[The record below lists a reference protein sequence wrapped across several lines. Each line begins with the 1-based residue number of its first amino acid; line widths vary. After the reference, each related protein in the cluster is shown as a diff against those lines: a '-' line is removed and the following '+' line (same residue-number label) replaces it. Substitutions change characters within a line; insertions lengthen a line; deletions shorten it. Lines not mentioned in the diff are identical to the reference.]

1 MARVCGFHPAPGRDL
16 YRGEL
21 SVRHMNSRTKS
32 ISYLRLDSMSSFRF
46 LEWVKTRL
54 VVLISFRNGGDR
66 ASCGAW
72 AGPQLDIAQGGV
84 GHISFTQVA
93 GSGSGSGSGSSA
105 ELASLLSQD
114 TGLSRVKAL
123 PFTRVRL
130 G

>member
-1 MARVCGFHPAPGRDL
+1 MARVCGFHPASGQDL

-93 GSGSGSGSGSSA
+93 GSGSGSGSSA